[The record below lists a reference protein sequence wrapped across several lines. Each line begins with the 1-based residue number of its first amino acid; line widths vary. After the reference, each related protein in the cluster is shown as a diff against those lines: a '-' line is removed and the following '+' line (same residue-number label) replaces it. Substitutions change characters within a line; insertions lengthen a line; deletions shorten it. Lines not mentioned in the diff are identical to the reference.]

1 MTTHFSIS
9 MPVYGQAHFIETA
22 LKSLRCQTEPLQL
35 AILDATPDDSVQ
47 KVLQNYQ
54 DIIHY
59 HYHHP
64 DNGQTAAIQ
73 EGWNNTSNEIV
84 AWLNADDYYFPETL
98 KKVANIFAQHPD
110 VDVVY
115 GHTAFVDTEGNFQ
128 AYLPMRSEA
137 YISGLKNN
145 CIISQPSCFVRRK
158 AMEQVGKL
166 NQQLHYV
173 MDWDLWLRLYK
184 AGKKFYFLDELLS
197 AVRVYPETKTSS
209 GAKKRFQEINTILK
223 TNSSWLKRQ
232 ITLLGVRYQHLSY
245 NRNNFFDTLCYQA
258 LKFLR
263 TLYKK
268 TEHHTYKGI
277 ERGTNAITH
286 EAEIIFPYYQNQL
299 SKKISIINNET
310 QTPVVYFKN
319 TKIEFQPSQIK
330 EIDFFG
336 EKIKAYEHVG
346 MLPTTDTNHVLS
358 FQIKTPMRLFLLE
371 VK

>member
-1 MTTHFSIS
+1 MTTQFSIS

-22 LKSLRCQTEPLQL
+22 LKSLGCQAVPLQL
-35 AILDATPDDSVQ
+35 AVLDATPDDSVQ
-47 KVLQNYQ
+47 KVLQHYQ

-59 HYHHP
+59 QYHHP

-73 EGWNNTSNEIV
+73 EGWDNTSNEIV

-98 KKVANIFAQHPD
+98 KKVSDIFHQYPD
-110 VDVVY
+110 IDVVY
-115 GHTAFVDTEGNFQ
+115 GHTVFVDTTGNFQ
-128 AYLPMRSEA
+128 AYLPMRPES
-137 YISGLKNN
+137 YIRGLKHN

-158 AMEQVGKL
+158 AVEQVGKL

-173 MDWDLWLRLYK
+173 MDWDLWLRLYE

-223 TNSSWLKRQ
+223 TYGSWLKRQ

-245 NRNNFFDTLCYQA
+245 NRNNLFDAFCYQA
-258 LKFLR
+258 LKLLR

-268 TEHHTYKGI
+268 ADHHIYKGI
-277 ERGTNAITH
+277 ERGTNLITH
-286 EAEIIFPYYQNQL
+286 EAEILFPYYQNE
-299 SKKISIINNET
+299 SPKKISVINNKPD
-310 QTPVVYFKN
+310 TPVVYFKN
-319 TKIEFQPSQIK
+319 TKIEFQVSQSK

-336 EKIKAYEHVG
+336 EKIKAYEHIG
-346 MLPTTDTNHVLS
+346 SLPGDKQNTLS
-358 FQIKTPMRLFLLE
+358 FQIKSPMRLFLLAI
-371 VK
+371 K